1 MEKLEFKGTKGSW
14 ELRGCRIFVKDT
26 FLSIA
31 EVHVQSNYE
40 AVTFKPKKDVEAEA
54 NAKLIASAPDLLEAL
69 QEVRKHMNAYIPEK
83 VFDLVDQAIEKAL
96 KQALVSQ
103 PLRVE
108 SATIPRGLF
117 SNN

>member
-14 ELRGCRIFVKDT
+14 KLGGNTLDGILVSVRHPQNRDVCTVWKYDDS
-26 FLSIA
+26 FL
-31 EVHVQSNYE
+31 ENQE
-40 AVTFKPKKDVEAEA
+40 ALA

-96 KQALVSQ
+96 K
-103 PLRVE
+103 
-108 SATIPRGLF
+108 
-117 SNN
+117 